1 MTSVVWEQLLGKWG
15 KENKLIYSYNDSKN
29 MEAKII
35 EIYKH
40 TKKIINIYT
49 NTPRHRDKE
58 TKKGAKKTVKK
69 HLLCS
74 G

>member
-29 MEAKII
+29 MEAKKI

-49 NTPRHRDKE
+49 NTPIHRDKE
-58 TKKGAKKTVKK
+58 TKKEAKKTVKK